1 MRSGRWHTSTA
12 SSARAR
18 RWTADSVS
26 PRWWKSPRKERL
38 PSNFYING
46 RYILQPEIFSILAKQ
61 ERGAGNEI
69 QVTDAMLKLAE
80 EQPFSA
86 YTFGGETYDCGS
98 KAGFILANVAFAL
111 DREDIKPDV
120 AAELKALIARA

>member
-1 MRSGRWHTSTA
+1 M
-12 SSARAR
+12 
-18 RWTADSVS
+18 ADSVS
-26 PRWWKSPRKERL
+26 PRWWKSPRKGTA

-98 KAGFILANVAFAL
+98 KDGFILANVAYAL

-120 AAELKALIARA
+120 AEGVEGD

>member
-1 MRSGRWHTSTA
+1 MVEKPAEGTA
-12 SSARAR
+12 
-18 RWTADSVS
+18 
-26 PRWWKSPRKERL
+26 
-38 PSNFYING
+38 PSNYYING
-46 RYILQPEIFSILAKQ
+46 RYILQPEIFTILAKQ

-86 YTFGGETYDCGS
+86 YTFSAVKPMTV
-98 KAGFILANVAFAL
+98 APRPGFILANVAFAL

-120 AAELKALIARA
+120 AAELKALISRA